1 MEPFK
6 GISARAVAG
15 FACQQGFV
23 YSLFYLGDNR
33 AIDIA
38 GLSLERFDLL
48 STFAFM
54 AVAFIIVLIASERA
68 RRALLAPTLVG
79 WYAVLLV
86 LGSLLVTLPMDAG
99 IAEIASEGALV
110 GLSTGFLLCA
120 WGRALVSAPRFA
132 GAREI
137 LLATALGAAA
147 SFAASAL
154 PIPGA
159 VEVLKILPIGSA
171 WALRSLSSAQNR
183 DGSQR
188 SSAANACAE
197 TEENAAPITLSSL
210 LASSQERSATK
221 RLSVKIVAGTAL
233 FGLAGGLMEVYS
245 SEPGMISTPALPAT
259 LVILVLFCVAAAQVL
274 ASETDEGPDSQ
285 RSESTFSG
293 VYRTSVLLIMAG
305 YLFVPVLGGF
315 GITGQA
321 IVLAG
326 YLGLTCVLMMLFATI
341 ARASGQD
348 AACVFA
354 RGLLALFV
362 GEIVG
367 ILLGNLLELAQ
378 PSATQPYAVAACA
391 GLASLFAYLF
401 LFTESDYEELTS
413 IAGGIDLFGRACE
426 TIAHTYGLSKRE
438 TEVLP
443 LALRGRTSERIASE
457 LYIAKSTADTHLRRI
472 YSKAGVH
479 GRQELIDLGERL
491 QNELSHEAR
500 G

>member
-1 MEPFK
+1 MKPFK

-23 YSLFYLGDNR
+23 YSLFYIGDNR
-33 AIDIA
+33 AVNIA
-38 GLSLERFDLL
+38 GMSLERFDLL

-54 AVAFIIVLIASERA
+54 AIAFLIVLIASERA

-120 WGRALVSAPRFA
+120 WGRALVGAPRFA

-159 VEVLKILPIGSA
+159 VEVLKLLPIGSA
-171 WALRSLSSAQNR
+171 WALRSLLSEQGGEEGVGPS
-183 DGSQR
+183 D
-188 SSAANACAE
+188 ANATAE
-197 TEENAAPITLSSL
+197 AEREAAPITLSSL
-210 LASSQERSATK
+210 LASPQERSAAK
-221 RLSVKIVAGTAL
+221 RLSIKIVAGTAL
-233 FGLAGGLMEVYS
+233 FGLAGGLMEVFS
-245 SEPGMISTPALPAT
+245 SEPGMLSTPTLPAT
-259 LVILVLFCVAAAQVL
+259 LMILVLFCVAAAQVL
-274 ASETDEGPDSQ
+274 AAEAEGDSGSS
-285 RSESTFSG
+285 RAENSFSG

-305 YLFVPVLGGF
+305 YLFVPVLGGY

-348 AACVFA
+348 AASVFA
-354 RGLLALFV
+354 RGLFALFI
-362 GEIVG
+362 GEIAG
-367 ILLGNLLELAQ
+367 ILLGNVLELAQ
-378 PSATQPYAVAACA
+378 PSAAQPYAVAACA

-401 LFTESDYEELTS
+401 LFTERDYEELTS

-426 TIAHTYGLSKRE
+426 TIVQKYGLSKRE
-438 TEVLP
+438 AEVLP

-491 QNELSHEAR
+491 QNDLSR
-500 G
+500 GDRG

>member
-1 MEPFK
+1 MKPFK

-15 FACQQGFV
+15 FACQQGFI
-23 YSLFYLGDNR
+23 YSLFYIGDNR
-33 AIDIA
+33 AVAI
-38 GLSLERFDLL
+38 GGMSLERFDLL

-54 AVAFIIVLIASERA
+54 AVAFIIALIASDRA

-99 IAEIASEGALV
+99 ITEIVSEGALV

-120 WGRALVSAPRFA
+120 WGRALVGAPRFA

-159 VEVLKILPIGSA
+159 VEVLKLLPIGSA
-171 WALRSLSSAQNR
+171 WALRSLLSKQNNDSLPSSNT
-183 DGSQR
+183 
-188 SSAANACAE
+188 AE
-197 TEENAAPITLSSL
+197 ITGTESEADAITLSSL
-210 LASSQERSATK
+210 LASPQERSATK
-221 RLSVKIVAGTAL
+221 RLSIKIVAGTAL
-233 FGLAGGLMEVYS
+233 FGLAGGLMEVFS
-245 SEPGMISTPALPAT
+245 SEPGMLSTPALPAT
-259 LVILVLFCVAAAQVL
+259 LMIVVLFCVAAAQVL
-274 ASETDEGPDSQ
+274 AAEADG
-285 RSESTFSG
+285 ESGSSRAENSFSG

-354 RGLLALFV
+354 RGLFALFI
-362 GEIVG
+362 GEIAG
-367 ILLGNLLELAQ
+367 ILLGNVLEVAQ
-378 PSATQPYAVAACA
+378 PSATQPYVVAACA

-401 LFTESDYEELTS
+401 LFTERDYEELTS

-426 TIAHTYGLSKRE
+426 TITQKYGLSKRVA
-438 TEVLP
+438 EVLP

-491 QNELSHEAR
+491 QHDLSHGDR